1 MRSVAAAAAAV
12 MVLVLVLVVGAAG
25 ADDATRAYRQHG
37 MSAIA
42 AHTKAVVDILKR
54 GAPYREQLPLHT
66 GALAGLAAAAGTW
79 FPPGSEGGDARD
91 AIWDEPDAFAARVEA
106 FAAAALALDRA
117 AAGEGDLDAAFAA
130 LGQSCKGCHD
140 DFRDD

>member
-1 MRSVAAAAAAV
+1 MRSGAAAAV
-12 MVLVLVLVVGAAG
+12 MVLVLVAGAG